1 MQLTCLSRFRK
12 ICLRALIVSAVM
24 IYFSKSYSQKIDFR
38 LLKKDGRLPLLGILA
53 YIVLAVLPLLV
64 MPTLMGAPLDFFGY
78 VLSIG

>member
-1 MQLTCLSRFRK
+1 
-12 ICLRALIVSAVM
+12 M

-64 MPTLMGAPLDFFGY
+64 MPTLMGAPLDFFHEC
-78 VLSIG
+78 VNVFLLLSLATS